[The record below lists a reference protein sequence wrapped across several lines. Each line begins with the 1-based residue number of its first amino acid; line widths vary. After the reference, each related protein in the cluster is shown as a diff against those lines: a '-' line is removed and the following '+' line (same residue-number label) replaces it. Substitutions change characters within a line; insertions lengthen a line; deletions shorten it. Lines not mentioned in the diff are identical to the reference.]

1 MHEFVQMPVGWSA
14 VYLVEWAVFAMWAAY
29 VLGASVLSPPYRARV
44 HRGSWL
50 HIGEGWVIV
59 ALLWAARGWMKYVMA
74 AADHDW
80 SGAGPVPQTMQW
92 MAIALFALLP
102 ALYLLPL
109 IMAITIV
116 AVTRPQF
123 LPLIFILPILRYR
136 NQATCYRSASNSR
149 TLS

>member
-14 VYLVEWAVFAMWAAY
+14 VYLVEWAAFAMWAAY

-80 SGAGPVPQTMQW
+80 SGAGPVPKAMQW

-109 IMAITIV
+109 IMAITTGVHLWRV
-116 AVTRPQF
+116 APAA
-123 LPLIFILPILRYR
+123 P
-136 NQATCYRSASNSR
+136 AEAAGMS
-149 TLS
+149 